1 MDQPGP
7 RRTALITGASAG
19 IGLSFAR
26 VFAEHGFNLALTARR
41 EDRLQV
47 IAADLA
53 QQYGVSVRI
62 IVADLADPDAAKRIV
77 GELTEAGVAID
88 ALVNNAGYGLPGRY
102 ADTTWD
108 DQARFIQVMM
118 TACAELAHRVVPGMI
133 ARKYGRIVNVA
144 SFAGLVPGSPG
155 HTLYGASKAF
165 LIKFSQSLG
174 LETRRHNV
182 HVTALCPGFTYSEF
196 HDVNNTREIVSQMPS
211 WMWLDADTVARE
223 GYDAVMRGRFVQVTG
238 RVYRTMLFFVRHL
251 PESWVLR
258 ATLSQSRKFRKQ

>member
-26 VFAEHGFNLALTARR
+26 VFAEHGFDLVLTARR
-41 EDRLQV
+41 EDRLRT

-53 QQYGVSVRI
+53 QQYGVSVRT
-62 IVADLADPDAAKRIV
+62 IVADLADPGAPKRIV

-133 ARKYGRIVNVA
+133 ARKYGRLINVA

-196 HDVNNTREIVSQMPS
+196 HDVNNTREMVSQMPR

-223 GYDAVMRGRFVQVTG
+223 GYDAVMRGRFVHVTG

-258 ATLSQSRKFRKQ
+258 ATLNQSRKFRRQ